1 MKFFLSPRKKS
12 RQITENLLIAG
23 FAEHCPEK
31 KIEKDGEPLS
41 STQQEQI
48 HNLQAQVNQI
58 RRQCGQI
65 MNQASQSPT
74 MQDMNVRIEALKN
87 RVPTYL
93 GKQIT
98 SQNKKQ
104 TTSSHLQIP
113 LGFNST
119 DSTFYSQSDSD
130 SDSIP
135 PPPTSETDSDSDSE
149 TIPPPPTISP
159 LQQRKAL
166 LRSARTFNNNP
177 KLIKCL
183 QDQIKELQQE
193 LRRQSGT
200 GRVLVPTTSSSSYD
214 RQVVF
219 QGGRSN
225 RRMQKGQGS
234 DPGRLLR
241 ELPEFSMLVK
251 MDKTLFKDDFIQ
263 DIVVLQKSP
272 SHNYYKLASTDMVQR
287 LEDGALYR
295 FISPGSLETNTYN
308 LVTNLESDSQ
318 QQLNESSNDKI
329 LVQINIPSSVT
340 QQQGVIL
347 SNTFPFQDK
356 DGSSY
361 DKIITQHGG
370 SFLGGKYYQKDLQQ
384 IFFNDNVK
392 AVSPGDKFYKFIS
405 SKEFDPEKYSLVTS
419 LSP

>member
-1 MKFFLSPRKKS
+1 MLAL
-12 RQITENLLIAG
+12 QNIALK
-23 FAEHCPEK
+23 K
-31 KIEKDGEPLS
+31 KIEKDGEPLN

-48 HNLQAQVNQI
+48 HKLQAQVNQI

-74 MQDMNVRIEALKN
+74 MQDLNVKIEALKN
-87 RVPTYL
+87 RDSGLENPTYL

-104 TTSSHLQIP
+104 TTSSHLQNP

-130 SDSIP
+130 SETIP
-135 PPPTSETDSDSDSE
+135 PPPTGESDSDSDSE

-193 LRRQSGT
+193 MRRQSGT
-200 GRVLVPTTSSSSYD
+200 GRVFVPTTSSSHNFGPMLLQTATSK
-214 RQVVF
+214 REQKSNPGMLMKEIPVF
-219 QGGRSN
+219 SI
-225 RRMQKGQGS
+225 
-234 DPGRLLR
+234 
-241 ELPEFSMLVK
+241 LVK
-251 MDKTLFKDDFIQ
+251 LDKRSFQQDFVEDYI
-263 DIVVLQKSP
+263 VLQKSP

-287 LEDGALYR
+287 LTDGDLYGL
-295 FISPGSLETNTYN
+295 ISPGSLDRDTYK
-308 LVTNLESDSQ
+308 LVTNLESDGQ
-318 QQLNESSNDKI
+318 EQLYESSNDKI
-329 LVQINIPSSVT
+329 LVQINIQSSVT

-356 DGSSY
+356 DGASY

-370 SFLGGKYYQKDLQQ
+370 GFLVGKYYQKDLQQ
-384 IFFNDNVK
+384 ISFGYNK
-392 AVSPGDKFYKFIS
+392 KVSPGDKFYKFIS
-405 SKEFDPEKYSLVTS
+405 SNEFDPEKYSLVTS